1 MSNGLRSQFRSL
13 QRMHKEKQKNV
24 VTDPKDSN
32 LSKGAF
38 EDTDDETLSSDQA
51 DLRAS
56 SPTLIHQKSKDDQ
69 VFLQMAISTAVSA
82 QNEID
87 ALMNGIGE
95 LEAIVNA
102 NQSSTTLARA
112 DNRSSVNSRGKG
124 TCTTLVDDFGV

>member
-1 MSNGLRSQFRSL
+1 
-13 QRMHKEKQKNV
+13 
-24 VTDPKDSN
+24 
-32 LSKGAF
+32 
-38 EDTDDETLSSDQA
+38 
-51 DLRAS
+51 
-56 SPTLIHQKSKDDQ
+56 
-69 VFLQMAISTAVSA
+69 MAISTAVSA